1 MDQKKNIK
9 EEILKLPEI
18 YPHPIFKVTTDP
30 NIKTWSFKTINLYE
44 NTEETLWKEFQHVFN
59 QKQNLSKKRIV
70 VEMKN
75 ILKSEEDEILLA
87 REQAKIERQNIL
99 NEYPT
104 EIDDLTLDSFE

>member
-1 MDQKKNIK
+1 LVSVDNKVFTKLKVISLKPVTKTISFCYGPKKNIK

-59 QKQNLSKKRIV
+59 QKQNLSKK
-70 VEMKN
+70 KN
-75 ILKSEEDEILLA
+75 CS
-87 REQAKIERQNIL
+87 
-99 NEYPT
+99 
-104 EIDDLTLDSFE
+104 